1 MAETQQSTRDA
12 PRKSLRDT
20 VRTLYTGSTSNAR
33 LFRYGILVFDIA
45 SVAFFIVTSML
56 EPQMWI
62 FVADGVLAI
71 FILADLLARF
81 WISDQPWSLFGRFMT
96 WLDIVVIIS
105 LLLPALLSNF
115 LFLRIIRSLRLL
127 RSYRVLHDLRQESAF
142 FRRNEEVIQSALNLG
157 VFVFVMTALV
167 YVLQVNTNPKITNYV
182 DALYF
187 TVTALTTTGFGDIT
201 LEGTTGKILSVV
213 IMIFG
218 VALFLRLVQ
227 TIFRPAQV
235 RFACPDCGLQ
245 RHDADAVHCKHCG
258 RVLNITNDGDL

>member
-1 MAETQQSTRDA
+1 MAETKQSTRDA
-12 PRKSLRDT
+12 PRKSLRDV

-33 LFRYGILVFDIA
+33 RFRYGILAFDIV
-45 SVAFFIVTSML
+45 SVIFFIVTSMV
-56 EPQMWI
+56 EPQPWI
-62 FVADGVLAI
+62 FAADAGIALV
-71 FILADLLARF
+71 ILADLLARF

-96 WLDIVVIIS
+96 WLDIVVIVT

-127 RSYRVLHDLRQESAF
+127 QSYRVLHDLRHESLF
-142 FRRNEEVIQSALNLG
+142 FRRNEEVIQSAVNLG
-157 VFVFVMTALV
+157 VFVFIMTALV
-167 YVLQVNTNPKITNYV
+167 YVLQVNSNPAIKTYV

-201 LEGTTGKILSVV
+201 LEGTTGKILSVA
-213 IMIFG
+213 IMVFG
-218 VALFLRLVQ
+218 VGLFLRLVQ
-227 TIFRPAQV
+227 TIFRPAHV
-235 RFACPDCGLQ
+235 RFSCPDCGLQ